1 MEQEVIYRIAL
12 SRLKGINKA
21 LAQHIHETVES
32 LETFFELPESQLQKI
47 TGIKGRILH
56 EDNRQTALQE
66 ARKEMEFIR
75 KGNIEPLYFTEPNY
89 PQRLLDCI
97 DAPPLLYY
105 RGNADLNSSKI
116 ISIVGTRRATEYGKD
131 FCETLI
137 RDLSEYFPQLV
148 IVSGLAYGIDICA
161 HRCALRHGLNTI
173 AVLAHGLDHI
183 YPANHRS
190 TAVEMVSHGGLLTE
204 YTGYHRMH
212 PAFFVARNRIVAGL
226 ADAVIIVES
235 REKGGALITAGI
247 AESYH
252 RDVFALPGSIQSES
266 SAGCNHLIRRN
277 RASLNNLGRRSRRS
291 HVLERPTETN
301 RATFAFSRTHRRR
314 ANCYELPDAKGRRTD
329 KPHDR
334 RPEPTLVTTA
344 LHTGGTGI

>member
-266 SAGCNHLIRRN
+266 STGCNHLIRPESG
-277 RASLNNLGRRSRRS
+277 SLNNLGRRPRRS
-291 HVLERPTETN
+291 HVLERPTETS
-301 RATFAFSRTHRRR
+301 RATLAFSGAHRRR
-314 ANCYELPDAKGRRTD
+314 ASCYELSDTKGRRTD
-329 KPHDR
+329 KPHDHR
-334 RPEPTLVTTA
+334 SEPTFVTTA

>member
-1 MEQEVIYRIAL
+1 
-12 SRLKGINKA
+12 
-21 LAQHIHETVES
+21 
-32 LETFFELPESQLQKI
+32 
-47 TGIKGRILH
+47 
-56 EDNRQTALQE
+56 
-66 ARKEMEFIR
+66 MEFIR

-212 PAFFVARNRIVAGL
+212 PAFLSPA
-226 ADAVIIVES
+226 
-235 REKGGALITAGI
+235 
-247 AESYH
+247 
-252 RDVFALPGSIQSES
+252 
-266 SAGCNHLIRRN
+266 
-277 RASLNNLGRRSRRS
+277 
-291 HVLERPTETN
+291 
-301 RATFAFSRTHRRR
+301 
-314 ANCYELPDAKGRRTD
+314 
-329 KPHDR
+329 
-334 RPEPTLVTTA
+334 TA
-344 LHTGGTGI
+344 LSPDSQMP

>member
-1 MEQEVIYRIAL
+1 
-12 SRLKGINKA
+12 
-21 LAQHIHETVES
+21 
-32 LETFFELPESQLQKI
+32 
-47 TGIKGRILH
+47 
-56 EDNRQTALQE
+56 
-66 ARKEMEFIR
+66 MEFIR

-212 PAFFVARNRIVAGL
+212 PAFLSPA
-226 ADAVIIVES
+226 
-235 REKGGALITAGI
+235 
-247 AESYH
+247 
-252 RDVFALPGSIQSES
+252 
-266 SAGCNHLIRRN
+266 
-277 RASLNNLGRRSRRS
+277 
-291 HVLERPTETN
+291 
-301 RATFAFSRTHRRR
+301 
-314 ANCYELPDAKGRRTD
+314 
-329 KPHDR
+329 
-334 RPEPTLVTTA
+334 TA
-344 LHTGGTGI
+344 LSPDLPMPLSSWNRGKKAGHLSLPV